1 MRTADTTTNTTRAA
15 TIMIGTK
22 RFRSISPPPSYQQR
36 VLRQKLPRIYDRRR
50 TLDLH
55 DIHHRPHRD
64 HLVLIERTRRPH
76 LTGEL
81 DQSLRTGNLLENHRL
96 LPDQRVATLPNQRST
111 GHLPSCDRPHHQK
124 PHPTRD
130 RKGEDLRQQGAADTG

>member
-1 MRTADTTTNTTRAA
+1 MLTADTTTNTTRAA

-96 LPDQRVATLPNQRST
+96 LPDQRVAALAHQGRM
-111 GHLPSCDRPHHQK
+111 GHLPSRNRPHDN
-124 PHPTRD
+124 PTPP
-130 RKGEDLRQQGAADTG
+130 AIA